1 MIVCLGCI
9 YYVSTIT
16 IGVVV
21 VVVGHI
27 RIVTTSCIVDTLY
40 PTLLTPFTNI
50 MPKTISWATKSQTFS
65 LFKRCL
71 TLNFPIEMIGWF
83 FKFVWLWKNN
93 V

>member
-9 YYVSTIT
+9 NEISTIT

-27 RIVTTSCIVDTLY
+27 RIVTTSYIVDKLD

-50 MPKTISWATKSQTFS
+50 MPKTISWVTKSQTFP
-65 LFKRCL
+65 LF
-71 TLNFPIEMIGWF
+71 
-83 FKFVWLWKNN
+83 
-93 V
+93 

>member
-9 YYVSTIT
+9 DDVLIVT

-21 VVVGHI
+21 VVVCCT
-27 RIVTTSCIVDTLY
+27 RIVTISYIVDKLD
-40 PTLLTPFTNI
+40 PTLLTPFTNV

-71 TLNFPIEMIGWF
+71 TPNFPIEMIG
-83 FKFVWLWKNN
+83 
-93 V
+93 

>member
-9 YYVSTIT
+9 NEISTIT

-27 RIVTTSCIVDTLY
+27 RIVTTSYIVDKLD

-50 MPKTISWATKSQTFS
+50 MPKTISWVTKSQTFP
-65 LFKRCL
+65 LFQRCL
-71 TLNFPIEMIGWF
+71 TPDFPIEMIG
-83 FKFVWLWKNN
+83 
-93 V
+93 